1 MPLTFTSNLDKLTAK
16 LASQR
21 DGIPKMG
28 ANWVMRS
35 ARATRYAYTSY
46 IKGQARP
53 GGAPPPLS
61 GMTKHIYSI
70 DGKPD
75 GSGILNHLDIAFSN
89 RNGIPTATFG
99 IPKGKPT
106 MIAKVQDQG
115 ATIQVTPKMRGFL
128 AAKYQIFL
136 KASTRVIVIPARQ
149 SWSATRD
156 FAMTRAL
163 LDLRRELKGLD

>member
-1 MPLTFTSNLDKLTAK
+1 
-16 LASQR
+16 
-21 DGIPKMG
+21 
-28 ANWVMRS
+28 
-35 ARATRYAYTSY
+35 
-46 IKGQARP
+46 
-53 GGAPPPLS
+53 
-61 GMTKHIYSI
+61 
-70 DGKPD
+70 
-75 GSGILNHLDIAFSN
+75 
-89 RNGIPTATFG
+89 
-99 IPKGKPT
+99 